1 MNDDM
6 RDEYDFSNSVRG
18 KFYNAGAKLQIPV
31 YLDENVQ
38 AYFMQKADS
47 KGVTLS
53 DLVNGLLKK
62 EIEIIEA
69 LTTT

>member
-1 MNDDM
+1 M
-6 RDEYDFSNSVRG
+6 RDEYDLSNSVRG
-18 KFYNAGAKLQIPV
+18 KFYNADTKLQIPV

-53 DLVNGLLKK
+53 DLVNAFSKRR
-62 EIEIIEA
+62 
-69 LTTT
+69 LTSSRR